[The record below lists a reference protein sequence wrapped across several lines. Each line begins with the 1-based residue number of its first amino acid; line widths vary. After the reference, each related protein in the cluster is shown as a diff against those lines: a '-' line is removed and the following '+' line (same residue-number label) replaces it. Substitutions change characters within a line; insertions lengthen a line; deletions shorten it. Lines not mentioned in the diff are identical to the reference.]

1 MFYNNELRFL
11 CDVFT
16 KSHVPAVVDEDYK
29 IIKQIGEYQMEGMC
43 DGRFKEGGDAYLLL
57 CNMKEGTVYKLTDA
71 FYRHFLCLV
80 LPLSPTRNAL
90 MVGPFLSEPISSG
103 TVLALG
109 EEMGISPQKQ
119 QYLKEYY
126 DSLPILPSDSTL
138 MTVFYTFC
146 ELIWKSPSF
155 AIEELER
162 ESISASMSSSKT
174 PSTHSPSESLV
185 NIKALEMRYS
195 FENELIRSVSLGQL
209 HLEDSFLS
217 AFSKDVFEKRAADPL
232 RNAKNYSIIMN
243 TLLRKAAE
251 NGGVHPVYLDK
262 TSSDFAHKI
271 EMLPSASKVTAL
283 MQDMFRTYCRLVRRH
298 NLKKYS
304 PVVQKTILTID
315 SDLSA
320 DLGAKTLAQS
330 QNVSLGYLSAIFRKE
345 VGQTLSSYVRQK
357 RMEHAKYL
365 LSRTE
370 LQVQSVALHCGI
382 LDVVYFTKSF
392 KREVGMTPSEYRAAQ
407 KSSEQA

>member
-1 MFYNNELRFL
+1 MKEKALFL
-11 CDVFT
+11 LVLGYILSFLAIKDIFFLILNI
-16 KSHVPAVVDEDYK
+16 VVLIIL
-29 IIKQIGEYQMEGMC
+29 IIKKKNYKFYLIGV
-43 DGRFKEGGDAYLLL
+43 L
-57 CNMKEGTVYKLTDA
+57 
-71 FYRHFLCLV
+71 FLCLRLIFINNNYNLDVNEKFLVV
-80 LPLSPTRNAL
+80 LN
-90 MVGPFLSEPISSG
+90 
-103 TVLALG
+103 
-109 EEMGISPQKQ
+109 
-119 QYLKEYY
+119 KE
-126 DSLPILPSDSTL
+126 
-138 MTVFYTFC
+138 
-146 ELIWKSPSF
+146 
-155 AIEELER
+155 
-162 ESISASMSSSKT
+162 
-174 PSTHSPSESLV
+174 
-185 NIKALEMRYS
+185 
-195 FENELIRSVSLGQL
+195 
-209 HLEDSFLS
+209 
-217 AFSKDVFEKRAADPL
+217 
-232 RNAKNYSIIMN
+232 NYSIIMN

-345 VGQTLSSYVRQK
+345 VGLTLSSYVRQK

>member
-1 MFYNNELRFL
+1 
-11 CDVFT
+11 
-16 KSHVPAVVDEDYK
+16 
-29 IIKQIGEYQMEGMC
+29 
-43 DGRFKEGGDAYLLL
+43 
-57 CNMKEGTVYKLTDA
+57 MKEGTVYKLTDA
-71 FYRHFLCLV
+71 FYRHFLCLL
-80 LPLSPTRNAL
+80 LPLSPTNEAL
-90 MVGPFLSEPISSG
+90 IIGPFLSEPVSG
-103 TVLALG
+103 DTLLLFG
-109 EEMGISPQKQ
+109 EEIGISPQKQ
-119 QYLKEYY
+119 RYLKEYY
-126 DSLPILPSDSTL
+126 ESLSILPLDSPL

-146 ELIWKSPSF
+146 ELIWQSPSF
-155 AIEELER
+155 SIEELEG
-162 ESISASMSSSKT
+162 ENASISMSTSK
-174 PSTHSPSESLV
+174 STNAHNPSESLV
-185 NIKALEMRYS
+185 NIKAIEIRYD
-195 FENELIRSVSLGQL
+195 FENELMRSVSLGQL

-217 AFSKDVFEKRAADPL
+217 AFSNDVFEKRASDPL

-262 TSSDFAHKI
+262 VSSDFAHKI
-271 EMLPSASKVTAL
+271 ELLPSASKVSAL

-315 SDLSA
+315 SDLGA
-320 DLGAKTLAQS
+320 DLSAKTLSQS
-330 QNVSLGYLSAIFRKE
+330 QNISLGYLSAIFRKE